1 MFFVFILL
9 IFLIGWRRKYNV
21 VISLI
26 YSFYSILFL
35 LNFNDSFSSF
45 FWGIFLNSNVILFSY
60 NLMRRF
66 SEFLLYE
73 NLTETTDS
81 RILSKS
87 FFFFFIFFLYLVFQ
101 VTSFLLSEKYVFIIH
116 VIWKEKERKTP
127 VHFVFDYTKRCA

>member
-1 MFFVFILL
+1 M
-9 IFLIGWRRKYNV
+9 
-21 VISLI
+21 ISLI

-87 FFFFFIFFLYLVFQ
+87 FFFFFHFLSLFSFSSNFF
-101 VTSFLLSEKYVFIIH
+101 S
-116 VIWKEKERKTP
+116 P
-127 VHFVFDYTKRCA
+127 